1 MHMTKKQK
9 KILNGIYCRSH
20 HKETLKRHMF
30 IHSEDPNDGRKH
42 ICNICHKTWYTKTD
56 LKEHL
61 MVHAGIKPYKCKLC
75 NSAFSNF
82 SGHRQHMMKTVRH
95 YILTTLRSENL
106 ESNFWCPKKR
116 TKNHFSLWNTT
127 DRDFLFIFPEN
138 WGHHKLLSRFLT
150 FSKEVRRFFVNLY
163 LTKRGN

>member
-1 MHMTKKQK
+1 MTKKQK
-9 KILNGIYCRSH
+9 NKILNCIYCRSH

-75 NSAFSNF
+75 NSSFSNF

-116 TKNHFSLWNTT
+116 TKNHFSL
-127 DRDFLFIFPEN
+127 
-138 WGHHKLLSRFLT
+138 
-150 FSKEVRRFFVNLY
+150 
-163 LTKRGN
+163 

>member
-1 MHMTKKQK
+1 MTKKQK

-75 NSAFSNF
+75 NSSFSNF

-95 YILTTLRSENL
+95 FIVTTLRSENL

-116 TKNHFSLWNTT
+116 SKKITSLYEIL
-127 DRDFLFIFPEN
+127 RIEIFISGELRTP
-138 WGHHKLLSRFLT
+138 
-150 FSKEVRRFFVNLY
+150 
-163 LTKRGN
+163 